1 MSRRRYFV
9 MANTFTP
16 SGYSYGDAAT
26 TAPPATSAEEES
38 SAKVLA
44 EWMPAIRTALGVDD
58 PRKQLAMLQNRLR
71 DLQYG
76 TPAEQGAAML
86 AAGSLTIPGA
96 IAKTRHRIEDL
107 EKSASQ
113 SKARDRL
120 YTMLVVSGVTV
131 GGMLTLYIGVKTYQA
146 FRSTK

>member
-26 TAPPATSAEEES
+26 TAPPATSAE
-38 SAKVLA
+38 AQVLA